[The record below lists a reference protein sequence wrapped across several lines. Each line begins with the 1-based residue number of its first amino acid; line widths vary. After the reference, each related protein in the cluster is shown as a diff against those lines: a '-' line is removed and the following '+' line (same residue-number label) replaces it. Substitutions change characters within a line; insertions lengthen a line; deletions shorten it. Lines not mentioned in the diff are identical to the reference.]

1 MNARPATGRTAG
13 ATSADCSR
21 GSSSQSVR
29 RGPPPP
35 SRATALAHSS
45 APHGP
50 ACARSSPQPQH
61 SGFIQTPR
69 NNKNAVYYAREKE
82 REKERTAARESSSTQ
97 ACARAHNPSHCDSRE
112 PRYIK
117 GDVRSRKSTSSIK
130 ALVV

>member
-29 RGPPPP
+29 RGPPAP

-50 ACARSSPQPQH
+50 ACARSFPQPQH
-61 SGFIQTPR
+61 SELIQPPR
-69 NNKNAVYYAREKE
+69 NNKDAVDYAREKE
-82 REKERTAARESSSTQ
+82 RERTAARESSSTQ
-97 ACARAHNPSHCDSRE
+97 ACARAHNPLQLYTAITASL
-112 PRYIK
+112 
-117 GDVRSRKSTSSIK
+117 TT
-130 ALVV
+130 